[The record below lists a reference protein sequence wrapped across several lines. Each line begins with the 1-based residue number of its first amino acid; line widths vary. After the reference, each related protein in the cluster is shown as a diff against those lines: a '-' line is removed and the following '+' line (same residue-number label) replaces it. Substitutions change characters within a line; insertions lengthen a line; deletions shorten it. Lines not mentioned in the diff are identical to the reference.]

1 MKSITNA
8 SAASRQGGEFGVTP
22 SELEGQDWER
32 SHEKFKRGG
41 RAHKTLQIPSLHMQ
55 LNERK
60 RVREMEREARMGG
73 GRINSTSSVGG
84 MSRTCHCHLR

>member
-1 MKSITNA
+1 M
-8 SAASRQGGEFGVTP
+8 R
-22 SELEGQDWER
+22 WESR

-73 GRINSTSSVGG
+73 RKDKLHIIGRRGAEDFALPPKNVGFHKRQCKSSGQDI
-84 MSRTCHCHLR
+84 